1 MPVLLH
7 LVMIS
12 VWGLTLV
19 SSTRRLL
26 RLAKVAQ
33 LRNWEEETR
42 LRRGWNRIWWWLG
55 QDTFWAGVRID
66 ALKAI
71 EISLIIFLIA
81 WGMGRS

>member
-33 LRNWEEETR
+33 LRNWGEEIR
-42 LRRGWNRIWWWLG
+42 LRGG
-55 QDTFWAGVRID
+55 
-66 ALKAI
+66 
-71 EISLIIFLIA
+71 
-81 WGMGRS
+81 